1 MKNFPAFPVTL
12 LNKHD
17 RESKDPFGCPVP
29 ANSGVTYTGLT
40 ALDYF
45 AGEALNGLVSADT
58 SFDLSASTLSRM
70 SYQLAVAMMEERE
83 KWL

>member
-12 LNKHD
+12 LNKH
-17 RESKDPFGCPVP
+17 EEEAKDPFGYAVP
-29 ANSGVTYTGLT
+29 ANGGVTYTGLT

-45 AGEALNGLVSADT
+45 AGEALKGLLSADT